1 MKQSSL
7 YTVPTMLTL
16 FRLIFSPFLLPIL
29 LVTFIPY
36 NNFIINCFL
45 ALVFALLSLTDF
57 LDGFLARKWDQV
69 SELGK
74 LLDPLADKFLLYSSL
89 IALLTVDRI
98 YYYWVIVLIGRELFI
113 MGLRL
118 VALENGFEIQVS
130 RFGKAKTVIQFF
142 YLTLLIMQPTL
153 ISGEYTPMV
162 IFTENLILFLTLFLS
177 IGSAFHYYWNFMK
190 SVGIR
195 TYEGDFKL

>member
-153 ISGEYTPMV
+153 ISGEYTPMI

-177 IGSAFHYYWNFMK
+177 IGSAFHYYWYFMK